1 MAATPVSLPS
11 NTASTDPS
19 ELFLTQPATSRRRA
33 SSRQLSRN
41 QTPCTRPDTT
51 TRFLIT
57 TNAYHRLCA
66 SPRAHTRHM
75 LDAPDLA
82 GSINERLA
90 ASAGDTADITVD
102 TDLRYTPGEPVRVRI
117 RHRDHR
123 YDIDDDGAAVRL
135 AGKPPGWL
143 DRAEQ
148 LVALEGLNVNR
159 RGVVSVPAVE
169 GRDIGALA
177 AKIAR
182 CSHAVY
188 CALLDLTDEY

>member
-1 MAATPVSLPS
+1 
-11 NTASTDPS
+11 
-19 ELFLTQPATSRRRA
+19 
-33 SSRQLSRN
+33 
-41 QTPCTRPDTT
+41 
-51 TRFLIT
+51 
-57 TNAYHRLCA
+57 
-66 SPRAHTRHM
+66 M

-82 GSINERLA
+82 GSINAQLRASLDDA
-90 ASAGDTADITVD
+90 ADVTVD

-143 DRAEQ
+143 ASAEQ

-182 CSHAVY
+182 CSRAVY
-188 CALLDLTDEY
+188 CALLDLTDEF

>member
-1 MAATPVSLPS
+1 
-11 NTASTDPS
+11 
-19 ELFLTQPATSRRRA
+19 
-33 SSRQLSRN
+33 
-41 QTPCTRPDTT
+41 
-51 TRFLIT
+51 
-57 TNAYHRLCA
+57 
-66 SPRAHTRHM
+66 M

-82 GSINERLA
+82 GSINARLRENVA
-90 ASAGDTADITVD
+90 EAADITVD
-102 TDLRYTPGEPVRVRI
+102 TDLRYTPGDPVRVRI

-143 DRAEQ
+143 VRAER
-148 LVALEGLNVNR
+148 LVALEGMNVNR

-169 GRDIGALA
+169 GRDTGALA

-188 CALLDLTDEY
+188 CALLDLTDEYRPRVTTGRPRHLR